1 MFQEENT
8 ASMIRAEVRTV
19 RKYTVYI
26 GMDQTMEI
34 GQSEP
39 WEEREIELLCVVH
52 KNIHFTMETEKDGHL
67 SLNIDS

>member
-39 WEEREIELLCVVH
+39 WEELLCVVH

-67 SLNIDS
+67 SFLNIDS